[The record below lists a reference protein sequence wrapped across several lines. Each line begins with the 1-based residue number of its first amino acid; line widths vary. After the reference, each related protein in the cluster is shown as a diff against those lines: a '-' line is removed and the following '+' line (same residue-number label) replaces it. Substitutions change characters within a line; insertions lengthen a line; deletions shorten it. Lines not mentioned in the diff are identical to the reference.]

1 MARGGG
7 RDRHPDRHGA
17 PLGEAVRVERDV
29 LTWLGLALVGAAA
42 AVLSFAALRD
52 LAIRCDV
59 PPHLA
64 WLLPLTVDLLAAI
77 TTRVW
82 LRRRAHP
89 DAQRY
94 ARGLAIGAIL
104 ATVTGNAAHG
114 YLVSFDVTP
123 PWWAVVIVSA
133 VPAAALGFL
142 VHLAVLVGRDPAEEP
157 RRLRSWPRPADRD
170 EDDGAGDDE
179 GVPGETLEE
188 KRERLLRAGAGRRR
202 LARELDISEHDA
214 RTLLENYRA
223 GGAA

>member
-7 RDRHPDRHGA
+7 RDRRPDRDRA
-17 PLGEAVRVERDV
+17 PLVGSVRAGTDRDV
-29 LTWLGLALVGAAA
+29 LTWIGLALVGAAA

-52 LAIRCDV
+52 LAVRCGIPD
-59 PPHLA
+59 HLA
-64 WLLPLTVDLLAAI
+64 WLLPITVDLLAAI

-94 ARGLAIGAIL
+94 ARGLAVAAIA

-114 YLVSFDVTP
+114 YLVHAAVVP

-142 VHLAVLVGRDPAEEP
+142 VHLAVLVGRDPVDEE
-157 RRLRSWPRPADRD
+157 RLQVD
-170 EDDGAGDDE
+170 EDDEDADE
-179 GVPGETLEE
+179 GPDGESPEE
-188 KRERLLRAGAGRRR
+188 KRERLLQSGAGRRR
-202 LARELDISEHDA
+202 LARELDISEHEA
-214 RTLLENYRA
+214 RLLLTDY
-223 GGAA
+223 AARVAAS